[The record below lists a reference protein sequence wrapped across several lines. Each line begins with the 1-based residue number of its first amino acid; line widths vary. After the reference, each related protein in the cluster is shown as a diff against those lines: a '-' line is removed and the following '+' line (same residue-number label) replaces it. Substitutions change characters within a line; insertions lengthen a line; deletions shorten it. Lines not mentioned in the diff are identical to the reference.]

1 MKALK
6 VLIVDDHPIIVE
18 GYKNALLDI
27 DSEKYTLEIDTAT
40 SCDSGKEMI
49 EASIDSETPY
59 QVVFLDVKLPPSSDG
74 KILSGEDL
82 GKLTKE
88 VLPNAKIVILT
99 MFNDN
104 FRIHNILKNV
114 NPDGFLI
121 KSDITSGELVRAFN
135 IVIKD
140 PPYYSHTVTKLLR
153 AHFTSDMMLDD
164 IDRSILFHLSKGVKT
179 KNLPAHI
186 PLSLAAIE
194 KRKRHLKEVF
204 GVDKNNDE
212 KLFEQASK
220 KGYI

>member
-1 MKALK
+1 MSSL
-6 VLIVDDHPIIVE
+6 
-18 GYKNALLDI
+18 
-27 DSEKYTLEIDTAT
+27 T
-40 SCDSGKEMI
+40 SNNNLSN
-49 EASIDSETPY
+49 SIDSESPY

-88 VLPNAKIVILT
+88 VLPEAKIVILT

>member
-1 MKALK
+1 MKKLR

-27 DSEKYTLEIDTAT
+27 DPEKYRLQIDTAN
-40 SCDSGKEMI
+40 SCDSGFEMLK
-49 EASIDSETPY
+49 DSAGNSPY
-59 QVVFLDVKLPPSSDG
+59 DVVFLDVKLPPSESER
-74 KILSGEDL
+74 ILSGEDL
-82 GKLTKE
+82 GKRTKE
-88 VLPNAKIVILT
+88 LLPNAKIVILT

-121 KSDITSGELVRAFN
+121 KSDITSDELVRAFE
-135 IVIKD
+135 IIQKD

-153 AHFTSDMMLDD
+153 THITNDMMLDD

-179 KNLPAHI
+179 KNLPAYI

-194 KRKRHLKEVF
+194 KRKRNLKEVF

-212 KLFEQASK
+212 MLFEQASK
-220 KGYI
+220 KGYL

>member
-1 MKALK
+1 MKKLK

-27 DSEKYTLEIDTAT
+27 DPEKYKLHIDTAT
-40 SCDSGKEMI
+40 CCESGVERL
-49 EASIDSETPY
+49 EQSINNETPY
-59 QVVFLDVKLPPSSDG
+59 DVVFLDVKLPPSDNG

-82 GKLTKE
+82 GKKTKDL
-88 VLPNAKIVILT
+88 LPSAKIVILT

-121 KSDITSGELVRAFN
+121 KSDITSDELIRAFE
-135 IVIKD
+135 IVQKD

-153 AHFTSDMMLDD
+153 THITNDMMLDD

-194 KRKRHLKEVF
+194 KRKRNLKEVF
-204 GVDKNNDE
+204 GVDRNNDE

-220 KGYI
+220 KGYL

>member
-1 MKALK
+1 MKKLR

-18 GYKNALLDI
+18 GYKNALLEL
-27 DSEKYTLEIDTAT
+27 DSDMFSLDIDTAIN
-40 SCDSGKEMI
+40 CDSGRDKICASKENN
-49 EASIDSETPY
+49 TPY
-59 QVVFLDVKLPPSSDG
+59 QVVFLDVKLPPSQDG

-82 GKLTKE
+82 GKFTKE
-88 VLPNAKIVILT
+88 TLPEAKIVILT

-135 IVIKD
+135 IIIKD

-153 AHFTSDMMLDD
+153 AHFTSDMTLDD

-179 KNLPAHI
+179 KNLPEHI

-212 KLFEQASK
+212 QLFEEASK

>member
-27 DSEKYTLEIDTAT
+27 DSEKYRLEIDTAT

-49 EASIDSETPY
+49 EASIDSESPY

-88 VLPNAKIVILT
+88 VLPEAKIVILT